1 MVKIGEAFR
10 ATDRLELVSTWKVI
24 GIDQEKYHLVAI
36 GETLTR
42 CEADYHL
49 LKRIRPES
57 TQWADCCTIK
67 VNEEWF
73 QLRKIE
79 ILKEEEI

>member
-1 MVKIGEAFR
+1 MVKINERFR
-10 ATDRLELVSTWKVI
+10 AADRLGLVSTWKLI
-24 GIDQEKYHLVAI
+24 SIEEGKYHLEAI

-57 TQWADCCTIK
+57 TQWADCCIIR
-67 VNEEWF
+67 VREEWF

-79 ILKEEEI
+79 ILKEE

>member
-1 MVKIGEAFR
+1 MVKIGETFR
-10 ATDRLELVSTWKVI
+10 ATDRLGLVSTWKVI
-24 GIDQEKYHLVAI
+24 HINQDKKYHLEAI
-36 GETLTR
+36 SETLTR

-49 LKRIRPES
+49 LKQIRPES

-67 VNEEWF
+67 VKEEWF

-79 ILKEEEI
+79 ILKEE